1 MSIPGN
7 WALNR
12 SIQNTDALYA
22 FKGGEFGKAV
32 GIRCLASQCVF
43 SLLLAVRR
51 TLVAILEDC
60 LDESGAVRIPIALR
74 PYMGGVESITP

>member
-1 MSIPGN
+1 
-7 WALNR
+7 
-12 SIQNTDALYA
+12 
-22 FKGGEFGKAV
+22 
-32 GIRCLASQCVF
+32 
-43 SLLLAVRR
+43 LLLAVRR

>member
-32 GIRCLASQCVF
+32 GIRDWRLNASSRC
-43 SLLLAVRR
+43 
-51 TLVAILEDC
+51 C
-60 LDESGAVRIPIALR
+60 
-74 PYMGGVESITP
+74 

>member
-12 SIQNTDALYA
+12 SIQNADALYA

-32 GIRCLASQCVF
+32 GIRYL
-43 SLLLAVRR
+43 
-51 TLVAILEDC
+51 IL
-60 LDESGAVRIPIALR
+60 PH
-74 PYMGGVESITP
+74 

>member
-32 GIRCLASQCVF
+32 GIRYL
-43 SLLLAVRR
+43 
-51 TLVAILEDC
+51 IL
-60 LDESGAVRIPIALR
+60 PH
-74 PYMGGVESITP
+74 

>member
-12 SIQNTDALYA
+12 SIQNADALYA

-32 GIRCLASQCVF
+32 GIRTGVSMRL
-43 SLLLAVRR
+43 
-51 TLVAILEDC
+51 LVAV
-60 LDESGAVRIPIALR
+60 SGEADT
-74 PYMGGVESITP
+74 GSNS

>member
-22 FKGGEFGKAV
+22 FRGGGFEGEV
-32 GIRCLASQCVF
+32 GLGYSK
-43 SLLLAVRR
+43 
-51 TLVAILEDC
+51 
-60 LDESGAVRIPIALR
+60 
-74 PYMGGVESITP
+74 